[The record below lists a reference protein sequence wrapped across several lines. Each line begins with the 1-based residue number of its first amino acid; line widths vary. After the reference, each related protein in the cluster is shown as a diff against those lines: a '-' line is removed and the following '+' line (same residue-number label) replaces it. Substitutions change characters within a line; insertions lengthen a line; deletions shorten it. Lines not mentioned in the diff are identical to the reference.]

1 MVHREVIAMRKK
13 KNKTS
18 DAQLMA
24 NRKYDEKFETLSC
37 RFKPGTKNRVAALG
51 YSMNKFVNMA
61 IEKMLEEE
69 EKKGETK

>member
-1 MVHREVIAMRKK
+1 MRKK